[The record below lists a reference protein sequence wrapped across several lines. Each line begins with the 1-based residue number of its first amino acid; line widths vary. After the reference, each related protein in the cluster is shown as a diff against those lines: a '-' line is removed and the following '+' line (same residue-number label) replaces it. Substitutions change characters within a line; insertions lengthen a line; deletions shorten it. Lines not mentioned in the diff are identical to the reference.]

1 MVKINELTNEPL
13 TAGNWNAPDDDFT
26 EMFILQNLRQFWL
39 PEEVSLSGDV
49 LTWRSLSAKEK
60 DTYKKVLAGLTLL
73 DTIQGDIGMNKISEY
88 ATSHQQ
94 KATLTFMGGM
104 ENAVHAR
111 SYSNIFLTLASTEEI
126 DELFEWVKENP
137 YLQRK
142 ASIIE
147 RYYQEASG
155 YDLSL
160 YKAMV
165 ASVALES
172 FLFYSGFY
180 YPLYMAG
187 QGKLI
192 NSGEIINL
200 IIRDE
205 SIHGVY
211 VGLLAQQLLEEYGQD
226 TVDEMKRFTF
236 ELFDE
241 LLENEIEYTR
251 ELYDELGLS
260 NDVINFVKYNANKAL
275 NALGYEER
283 YEVSEVNPIVIN
295 GLDTKSKSH
304 DFFSTKGNSYKKA
317 LVEPIRDEDFYFDE

>member
-1 MVKINELTNEPL
+1 MTKTNNVL

-39 PEEVSLSGDV
+39 PEEISLSGDQ
-49 LTWRSLSAKEK
+49 LSWRNLSQSEK

-73 DTIQGDIGMNKISEY
+73 DTIQGDIGMNKIAEHIS
-88 ATSHQQ
+88 SHQQ
-94 KATLTFMGGM
+94 KATLSFMGGM

-111 SYSNIFLTLASTEEI
+111 SYSSIFLTLANGEEI
-126 DELFEWVKENP
+126 DYLFEWIKENP
-137 YLQRK
+137 HLQRK
-142 ASIIE
+142 ASIIAGHYE
-147 RYYQEASG
+147 EADG
-155 YDLSL
+155 YNLSL
-160 YKAMV
+160 FRAMV

-187 QGKLI
+187 QGKLVA
-192 NSGEIINL
+192 SGEIINL

-211 VGLLAQQLLEEYGQD
+211 VGLLAQQLLEGYSEDIQ
-226 TVDEMKRFTF
+226 VEMERFTYG
-236 ELFDE
+236 LFDD
-241 LLENEIEYTR
+241 LLNNEIEYTR
-251 ELYDELGLS
+251 ELYDDLGLS
-260 NDVINFVKYNANKAL
+260 SDVINFVKYNANKAL
-275 NALGYEER
+275 NNLGYDAR
-283 YEVSEVNPIVIN
+283 YDVGEVNPIVIN

-317 LVEPIRDEDFYFDE
+317 LVEPIRDEDFIFG